1 MPLPENRNKTANR
14 SSRHLVVVARFAAL
28 LEEDFGITAATVLDA
43 LEGEPKKGAIAVCG
57 WASRTADPA
66 FALTSWARKH
76 NKGRCRRAARPAGT
90 LGRRHGESQENTGDD
105 HRDAARPS
113 DTSRRW
119 GGSYGLDTA
128 RIRANV
134 SRIAD

>member
-1 MPLPENRNKTANR
+1 MPVPKTEVKPSNK
-14 SSRHLVVVARFAAL
+14 HFVVDHRFAAIL
-28 LEEDFGITAATVLDA
+28 SEDFGIPAATILDA
-43 LEGEPKKGAIAVCG
+43 LQNEPQKAAIAICA
-57 WASRTADPA
+57 WAERTEDPA

-76 NKGRCRRAARPAGT
+76 NKGRCRRTARPAGT

-119 GGSYGLDTA
+119 GGSYGLDSA